1 MRERLL
7 ELYFNYFNTR
17 DLSFHWLCYF
27 FLFCT
32 GKTDVTAQM
41 MFTVKNFYD
50 KVEAS
55 YEFTYTEN

>member
-1 MRERLL
+1 MRERLFKL
-7 ELYFNYFNTR
+7 NFYNFHTR
-17 DLSFHWLCYF
+17 HFILLLTILSPSF
-27 FLFCT
+27 FAQ
-32 GKTDVTAQM
+32 GKL

>member
-1 MRERLL
+1 MDHERKTAQAILL
-7 ELYFNYFNTR
+7 QFSHKAFILLSTV
-17 DLSFHWLCYF
+17 LSFSF
-27 FLFCT
+27 FAQ
-32 GKTDVTAQM
+32 GKQM

>member
-1 MRERLL
+1 MDHERKTVQATLL
-7 ELYFNYFNTR
+7 QFSHKAFILLSTVLS
-17 DLSFHWLCYF
+17 LSFF
-27 FLFCT
+27 AQ
-32 GKTDVTAQM
+32 GKQM

>member
-1 MRERLL
+1 MDHERKIAQAELL
-7 ELYFNYFNTR
+7 QFSHTAFYPFVDYIIA
-17 DLSFHWLCYF
+17 
-27 FLFCT
+27 FLFAQ
-32 GKTDVTAQM
+32 GKHT

>member
-1 MRERLL
+1 MDHERKSVQAKLL
-7 ELYFNYFNTR
+7 QFSHKAFIL
-17 DLSFHWLCYF
+17 LSTTLSPSF
-27 FLFCT
+27 FAH
-32 GKTDVTAQM
+32 GKQM

>member
-1 MRERLL
+1 MRERLFK
-7 ELYFNYFNTR
+7 LYLNNVTPGIYPFV
-17 DLSFHWLCYF
+17 DCIIPF
-27 FLFCT
+27 FSAQ
-32 GKTDVTAQM
+32 GKQI

>member
-1 MRERLL
+1 MDHERKTVQAIFKWFDTRE
-7 ELYFNYFNTR
+7 
-17 DLSFHWLCYF
+17 LSFHRLYY
-27 FLFCT
+27 LFSAQ
-32 GKTDVTAQM
+32 GKQM